1 MRVSSYRSKRRISR
15 VGPAPRRIEEIALRP
30 RPVKKATVDPELV
43 QRWEQVIGRSR
54 ALRAYRTYQEMLR
67 KGEVGTLPEILTYG
81 WLQGRPHLFDF
92 QSSLLGGRLIMG
104 GAVADFIIYDISP
117 DGLVIWRV
125 QGDHWHSMPDR
136 IAKDQAQKERLLR
149 ERYMNTP
156 VVQVIDCWES
166 SIYYQ
171 SPAVFEAAEAGVEI
185 GRSRA
190 R

>member
-15 VGPAPRRIEEIALRP
+15 VGPAPRRIKEIALRP

-43 QRWEQVIGRSR
+43 QRWERVIGRSR

-136 IAKDQAQKERLLR
+136 IAEGTSVAGALHEHARR
-149 ERYMNTP
+149 AGGRYL
-156 VVQVIDCWES
+156 
-166 SIYYQ
+166 
-171 SPAVFEAAEAGVEI
+171 GVEHLLPVPGSVR
-185 GRSRA
+185 GRRGGC
-190 R
+190 